1 MRKFRFVLTLSLL
14 VLNLCL
20 IGQNSINGIVVD
32 ENNNQRLAFVN
43 IVVNDNGTLG
53 TTSDIDGNFSLE
65 IDEQISNLTFSF
77 VGYEKKKVDINEGET
92 DIIVKLKPQY
102 IELSEIVIDGRR
114 NPAHRIIDSV
124 FKYRDSN
131 NPKSQSSYYY
141 KIYDNMIF
149 TIDTTSNIFD
159 DTLRNIFKD
168 NDMMVM
174 ETVSE
179 QYYQK
184 PNKNKKIK
192 QPT

>member
-20 IGQNSINGIVVD
+20 IGQNRINGIVVD

-92 DIIVKLKPQY
+92 D
-102 IELSEIVIDGRR
+102 
-114 NPAHRIIDSV
+114 
-124 FKYRDSN
+124 
-131 NPKSQSSYYY
+131 
-141 KIYDNMIF
+141 
-149 TIDTTSNIFD
+149 
-159 DTLRNIFKD
+159 
-168 NDMMVM
+168 
-174 ETVSE
+174 
-179 QYYQK
+179 
-184 PNKNKKIK
+184 
-192 QPT
+192 

>member
-77 VGYEKKKVDINEGET
+77 VGYEKN
-92 DIIVKLKPQY
+92 
-102 IELSEIVIDGRR
+102 RF
-114 NPAHRIIDSV
+114 H
-124 FKYRDSN
+124 
-131 NPKSQSSYYY
+131 
-141 KIYDNMIF
+141 
-149 TIDTTSNIFD
+149 
-159 DTLRNIFKD
+159 
-168 NDMMVM
+168 NDHL
-174 ETVSE
+174 
-179 QYYQK
+179 Q
-184 PNKNKKIK
+184 
-192 QPT
+192 